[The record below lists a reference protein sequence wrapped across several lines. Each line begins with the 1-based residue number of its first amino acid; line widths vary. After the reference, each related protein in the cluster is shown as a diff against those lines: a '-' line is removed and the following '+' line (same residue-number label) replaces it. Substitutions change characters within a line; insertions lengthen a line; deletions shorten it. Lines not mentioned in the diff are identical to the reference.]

1 MMRILL
7 LFTISIYML
16 FSADVSEKIKDQK
29 DSISSAKKLE
39 NQINKKLEEL
49 AKDIIA
55 GNKSV
60 ESTAKQIEELS
71 EQVEALEDS
80 ARNANIE
87 LDKLTSQNGE
97 LIKNQKDMEL
107 RMIKIISEDFAY
119 DLVAPNDY
127 SESQDSIIATEI
139 LSNLNRV
146 MSSEFKKLAK
156 DYEETTNLIK
166 SQSKKIESIKFNLKE
181 FRQKQTALKSLQ
193 TKQKRNLEILNQDK
207 NIYSKKL
214 ADIKKQQD
222 EMRKTL
228 ENLQI
233 LAAKPQVPA
242 KKQTPTKEQN
252 RAKTDDVRMIG
263 SSYQAGNVKR
273 YSGAKTIAPLDKFSV
288 KQKFGDYVDPVYNI
302 KIFNESVVLRSATT
316 DARVKN
322 VLAGTIVFAKET
334 PVLDKVVIVE
344 NGNGIH
350 TIYAHLDKIAPTI
363 KVGQKVKKGY
373 VIGRVKQDLTFE
385 VTQKNYHIN
394 PLELI
399 AMN

>member
-1 MMRILL
+1 MMKFL
-7 LFTISIYML
+7 LFITLIFCTL
-16 FSADVSEKIKDQK
+16 FASNVSEKIKDQK
-29 DSISSAKKLE
+29 NSINSAKKLE

-55 GNKSV
+55 GNKDV
-60 ESTAKQIEELS
+60 QNTAKQISELS
-71 EQVEALEDS
+71 KQVEALEDS
-80 ARNANIE
+80 AHSANVE

-97 LIKNQKDMEL
+97 LIKSQKDMEL

-119 DLVAPNDY
+119 DLVVPNDY

-139 LSNLNRV
+139 LLNLNSV
-146 MSSEFKKLAK
+146 MNSEFKKLAQ
-156 DYEETTNLIK
+156 DYEKTTNLIK
-166 SQSKKIESIKFNLKE
+166 SQSKKIESIKFDLRE
-181 FRQKQTALKSLQ
+181 FRQKQASLKALQ
-193 TKQKRNLEILNQDK
+193 TKQKKNLEILNQDK
-207 NIYSKKL
+207 VIYSKKL
-214 ADIKKQQD
+214 NDIKKQQN

-228 ENLQI
+228 ESLQI
-233 LAAKPQVPA
+233 LAAKPKEEP
-242 KKQTPTKEQN
+242 KKQTQTKN
-252 RAKTDDVRMIG
+252 TVKSDDVRMIG

-273 YSGAKTIAPLDKFSV
+273 YKGAKTIAPLDKFSV

-302 KIFNESVVLRSATT
+302 KIFNESVVLRSDTT

-322 VLAGTIVFAKET
+322 VLAGTIVFAKQT
-334 PVLDKVVIVE
+334 PILDKVVIVE
-344 NGNGIH
+344 NSNGIH

-363 KVGQKVKKGY
+363 KVGQKIKKGY

-399 AMN
+399 AMK

>member
-1 MMRILL
+1 MMKFL
-7 LFTISIYML
+7 LFITLIFCTL
-16 FSADVSEKIKDQK
+16 FASNVSEKIKDQK
-29 DSISSAKKLE
+29 NSINSAKKLE

-55 GNKSV
+55 GNKDV
-60 ESTAKQIEELS
+60 QNTAKQISELS
-71 EQVEALEDS
+71 KQVEALEDS
-80 ARNANIE
+80 AHSANVE

-97 LIKNQKDMEL
+97 LIKSQKDMEL

-119 DLVAPNDY
+119 DLIAPNDY

-139 LSNLNRV
+139 LLNLNSV
-146 MSSEFKKLAK
+146 MNSEFKKLAQ
-156 DYEETTNLIK
+156 DYEKTTNLIK
-166 SQSKKIESIKFNLKE
+166 SQSKKIESIKFDLRE
-181 FRQKQTALKSLQ
+181 FRQKQASLKALQ
-193 TKQKRNLEILNQDK
+193 TKQKKNLEILNQDK
-207 NIYSKKL
+207 VIYSKKL
-214 ADIKKQQD
+214 NDIKKQQN

-228 ENLQI
+228 ESLQI
-233 LAAKPQVPA
+233 LAAKPKEEP
-242 KKQTPTKEQN
+242 KEQTQTKN
-252 RAKTDDVRMIG
+252 TVKSDDVRMIG

-273 YSGAKTIAPLDKFSV
+273 YKGAKTIAPLDKFSV

-302 KIFNESVVLRSATT
+302 KIFNESVVLRSETT

-322 VLAGTIVFAKET
+322 VLAGTIVFAKQT
-334 PVLDKVVIVE
+334 PILDKVVIVE
-344 NGNGIH
+344 NSNGIH

-363 KVGQKVKKGY
+363 KVGQKIKKGY

-399 AMN
+399 AMK

>member
-1 MMRILL
+1 MMKFL
-7 LFTISIYML
+7 LFITLIFCTL
-16 FSADVSEKIKDQK
+16 FASNVSEKIKDQK
-29 DSISSAKKLE
+29 NSINSAKKLE

-55 GNKSV
+55 GNKDV
-60 ESTAKQIEELS
+60 QNTAKQISELS
-71 EQVEALEDS
+71 KQVEALEDS
-80 ARNANIE
+80 AHSANVE

-97 LIKNQKDMEL
+97 LIKSQKYMEL

-139 LSNLNRV
+139 LLNLNSV
-146 MSSEFKKLAK
+146 MNSEFKKLAQ
-156 DYEETTNLIK
+156 DYEKTTNLIK
-166 SQSKKIESIKFNLKE
+166 SQSKKIESIKFDLRE
-181 FRQKQTALKSLQ
+181 FRQKQASLKALQ
-193 TKQKRNLEILNQDK
+193 TKQKKNLEILNQDK
-207 NIYSKKL
+207 VIYSKKL
-214 ADIKKQQD
+214 NDIKKQQN

-228 ENLQI
+228 ESLQI
-233 LAAKPQVPA
+233 LAAKPKEEP
-242 KKQTPTKEQN
+242 KEQTQTKN
-252 RAKTDDVRMIG
+252 TVKSDDVRMIG

-273 YSGAKTIAPLDKFSV
+273 YKGAKTIAPLDKFSV

-302 KIFNESVVLRSATT
+302 KIFNESVVLRSDTT

-322 VLAGTIVFAKET
+322 VLAGTIVFAKQT
-334 PVLDKVVIVE
+334 PILDKVVIVE
-344 NGNGIH
+344 NSNGIH

-363 KVGQKVKKGY
+363 KVGQKIKKGY

-399 AMN
+399 AMK

>member
-1 MMRILL
+1 MMKFL
-7 LFTISIYML
+7 LFITLIFCTL
-16 FSADVSEKIKDQK
+16 FASNVSEKIKDQK
-29 DSISSAKKLE
+29 NSINSAKKLE

-55 GNKSV
+55 GNKDV
-60 ESTAKQIEELS
+60 QNTAKQISELS
-71 EQVEALEDS
+71 KQVEALEDS
-80 ARNANIE
+80 AHSANVE

-97 LIKNQKDMEL
+97 LIKSQKDMEL

-119 DLVAPNDY
+119 DLIAPNDY

-139 LSNLNRV
+139 LLNLNSV
-146 MSSEFKKLAK
+146 MNSEFKKLAQ
-156 DYEETTNLIK
+156 DYEKTTNLIK
-166 SQSKKIESIKFNLKE
+166 SQSKKIESIKFDLRE
-181 FRQKQTALKSLQ
+181 FRQKQASLKALQ
-193 TKQKRNLEILNQDK
+193 TKQKKNLEILNQDK
-207 NIYSKKL
+207 VIYSKKL
-214 ADIKKQQD
+214 NDIKKQQN

-228 ENLQI
+228 ESLQI
-233 LAAKPQVPA
+233 LAAKPKEEP
-242 KKQTPTKEQN
+242 KEQIQTKN
-252 RAKTDDVRMIG
+252 TVKSDDVRMIG

-273 YSGAKTIAPLDKFSV
+273 YKGAKTIAPLDKFSV

-302 KIFNESVVLRSATT
+302 KIFNESVVLRSDTT

-322 VLAGTIVFAKET
+322 VLAGTIVFAKQT
-334 PVLDKVVIVE
+334 PILDKVVIVE
-344 NGNGIH
+344 NSNGIH

-363 KVGQKVKKGY
+363 KVGQKIKKGY

-399 AMN
+399 AMK

>member
-1 MMRILL
+1 MMKFL
-7 LFTISIYML
+7 LFITLIFCTL
-16 FSADVSEKIKDQK
+16 FASNVSEKIKDQK
-29 DSISSAKKLE
+29 NSINSAKKLE

-55 GNKSV
+55 GNKDV
-60 ESTAKQIEELS
+60 QNTAKQISELS
-71 EQVEALEDS
+71 KQVEALEDS
-80 ARNANIE
+80 AHSANVE

-97 LIKNQKDMEL
+97 LIKSQKDMEL

-139 LSNLNRV
+139 LLNLNSV
-146 MSSEFKKLAK
+146 MNSEFKKLAQ
-156 DYEETTNLIK
+156 DYEKTTNLIK
-166 SQSKKIESIKFNLKE
+166 SQSKKIESIKFDLRE
-181 FRQKQTALKSLQ
+181 FRQKQASLKALQ
-193 TKQKRNLEILNQDK
+193 TKQKKNLEILNQDK
-207 NIYSKKL
+207 VIYSKKL
-214 ADIKKQQD
+214 NDIKKQQN

-228 ENLQI
+228 ESLQI
-233 LAAKPQVPA
+233 LAAKPKEEP
-242 KKQTPTKEQN
+242 KEQTQTKN
-252 RAKTDDVRMIG
+252 TVKSDDVRMIG

-273 YSGAKTIAPLDKFSV
+273 YKGAKTIAPLDKFSV

-302 KIFNESVVLRSATT
+302 KIFNESVVLRSDTT

-322 VLAGTIVFAKET
+322 VLAGTIVFAKQT
-334 PVLDKVVIVE
+334 PILDKVVIVE
-344 NGNGIH
+344 NSNGIH

-363 KVGQKVKKGY
+363 KVGQKIKKGY

-399 AMN
+399 AMK

>member
-1 MMRILL
+1 MMKFL
-7 LFTISIYML
+7 LFITLIFCTL
-16 FSADVSEKIKDQK
+16 FASNVSEKIKDQK
-29 DSISSAKKLE
+29 NSINSAKKLE

-55 GNKSV
+55 GNKDV
-60 ESTAKQIEELS
+60 QNTAKQISELS
-71 EQVEALEDS
+71 KQVEALEDS
-80 ARNANIE
+80 AHSANVE

-97 LIKNQKDMEL
+97 LIKSQKDMEL

-119 DLVAPNDY
+119 DLIAPNDY

-139 LSNLNRV
+139 LLNLNSV
-146 MSSEFKKLAK
+146 MNSEFKKLAQ
-156 DYEETTNLIK
+156 DYEKTTNLIK
-166 SQSKKIESIKFNLKE
+166 SQSKKIESIKFDLRE
-181 FRQKQTALKSLQ
+181 FRQKQASLKALQ
-193 TKQKRNLEILNQDK
+193 AKQKKNLEILNQDK
-207 NIYSKKL
+207 AIYSKKL
-214 ADIKKQQD
+214 NDIKKQQN

-228 ENLQI
+228 ESLQI
-233 LAAKPQVPA
+233 LAAKPKEEP
-242 KKQTPTKEQN
+242 KEQTQTKN
-252 RAKTDDVRMIG
+252 TVKSDDVRMIG

-273 YSGAKTIAPLDKFSV
+273 YKGAKTIAPLDKFSV

-302 KIFNESVVLRSATT
+302 KIFNESVVLRSDTT

-322 VLAGTIVFAKET
+322 VLAGTIVFAKQT
-334 PVLDKVVIVE
+334 PILDKVVIVE
-344 NGNGIH
+344 NSNGIH

-363 KVGQKVKKGY
+363 KVGQKIKKGY

-399 AMN
+399 AMK

>member
-1 MMRILL
+1 MMKFL
-7 LFTISIYML
+7 LFITLIFCTL
-16 FSADVSEKIKDQK
+16 FASNVSEKIKDQK
-29 DSISSAKKLE
+29 NSINSAKKLE

-55 GNKSV
+55 GNKDV
-60 ESTAKQIEELS
+60 QNTAKQISELS
-71 EQVEALEDS
+71 KQVEALEDS
-80 ARNANIE
+80 AHSANVE

-97 LIKNQKDMEL
+97 LIKSQKDMEL

-139 LSNLNRV
+139 LLNLNSV
-146 MSSEFKKLAK
+146 MNSEFKKLAQ
-156 DYEETTNLIK
+156 DYEKTTNLIK
-166 SQSKKIESIKFNLKE
+166 SQSKKIESIKFDLRE
-181 FRQKQTALKSLQ
+181 FRQKQASLKALQ
-193 TKQKRNLEILNQDK
+193 TKQKKNLEILNQDK
-207 NIYSKKL
+207 AIYSKKL
-214 ADIKKQQD
+214 NDIKKQQN

-228 ENLQI
+228 ESLQI
-233 LAAKPQVPA
+233 LAAKPKEEP
-242 KKQTPTKEQN
+242 KEQTQTKN
-252 RAKTDDVRMIG
+252 TVKSDDVRMIG

-273 YSGAKTIAPLDKFSV
+273 YKGAKTIAPLDKFSV

-302 KIFNESVVLRSATT
+302 KIFNESVVLRSDTT

-322 VLAGTIVFAKET
+322 VLAGTIVFAKQT
-334 PVLDKVVIVE
+334 PILDKVVIVE
-344 NGNGIH
+344 NSNGIH

-363 KVGQKVKKGY
+363 KVGQKIKKGY

-399 AMN
+399 AMK

>member
-1 MMRILL
+1 MMKFL
-7 LFTISIYML
+7 LFITLIFCTL
-16 FSADVSEKIKDQK
+16 FASNVSEKIKDQK
-29 DSISSAKKLE
+29 NSINSAKKLE

-55 GNKSV
+55 GNKDV
-60 ESTAKQIEELS
+60 QNTAKQISELS
-71 EQVEALEDS
+71 KQVEALEDS
-80 ARNANIE
+80 AHSANVE

-97 LIKNQKDMEL
+97 LIKSQKDMEL

-119 DLVAPNDY
+119 DLIAPNDY

-139 LSNLNRV
+139 LLNLNSV
-146 MSSEFKKLAK
+146 MNSEFKKLAQ
-156 DYEETTNLIK
+156 DYEKTTNLIK
-166 SQSKKIESIKFNLKE
+166 SQSKKIESIKFDLRE
-181 FRQKQTALKSLQ
+181 FRQKQASLKALQ
-193 TKQKRNLEILNQDK
+193 TKQKKNLEILNQDK
-207 NIYSKKL
+207 AIYSKKL
-214 ADIKKQQD
+214 NDIKKQQN

-228 ENLQI
+228 ESLQI
-233 LAAKPQVPA
+233 LAAKPKEEP
-242 KKQTPTKEQN
+242 KEQTQTKN
-252 RAKTDDVRMIG
+252 TVKSDDVRMIG

-273 YSGAKTIAPLDKFSV
+273 YKGAKTIAPLDKFSV

-302 KIFNESVVLRSATT
+302 KIFNESVVLRSDTT

-322 VLAGTIVFAKET
+322 VLAGTIVFAKQT
-334 PVLDKVVIVE
+334 PILDKVIIVE
-344 NGNGIH
+344 NSNGIH

-363 KVGQKVKKGY
+363 KVGQKIKKGY

-399 AMN
+399 AMK

>member
-1 MMRILL
+1 MMKFL
-7 LFTISIYML
+7 LFITLIFCTL
-16 FSADVSEKIKDQK
+16 FASNVSEKIKDQK
-29 DSISSAKKLE
+29 NSINSAKKLE

-55 GNKSV
+55 GNKDV
-60 ESTAKQIEELS
+60 QNTAKQISELS
-71 EQVEALEDS
+71 KQVEALEDS
-80 ARNANIE
+80 AHSANVE

-97 LIKNQKDMEL
+97 LIKSQKDMEL

-139 LSNLNRV
+139 LLNLNSV
-146 MSSEFKKLAK
+146 MNSEFKKLAQ
-156 DYEETTNLIK
+156 DYEKTTNLIK
-166 SQSKKIESIKFNLKE
+166 SQSKKIESIKFDLRE
-181 FRQKQTALKSLQ
+181 FRQKQASLKALQ
-193 TKQKRNLEILNQDK
+193 TKQKKNLEILNQDK
-207 NIYSKKL
+207 AIYSKKL
-214 ADIKKQQD
+214 NDIKKQQN

-228 ENLQI
+228 ESLQI
-233 LAAKPQVPA
+233 LAAKPKEEP
-242 KKQTPTKEQN
+242 KKQTQTKN
-252 RAKTDDVRMIG
+252 TVKSDDVRMIG

-273 YSGAKTIAPLDKFSV
+273 YKGAKTIAPLDKFSV

-302 KIFNESVVLRSATT
+302 KIFNESVVLRSETT

-322 VLAGTIVFAKET
+322 VLAGTIVFAKQT
-334 PVLDKVVIVE
+334 PILDKVVIVE
-344 NGNGIH
+344 NSNGIH

-363 KVGQKVKKGY
+363 KVGQKIKKGY

-399 AMN
+399 AMK

>member
-1 MMRILL
+1 MMKFL
-7 LFTISIYML
+7 LFITLIFCTL
-16 FSADVSEKIKDQK
+16 FASNVSEKIKDQK
-29 DSISSAKKLE
+29 NSINSAKKLE

-55 GNKSV
+55 GNKDV
-60 ESTAKQIEELS
+60 QNTAKQISELS
-71 EQVEALEDS
+71 KQVEALEDS
-80 ARNANIE
+80 AHSANVE

-97 LIKNQKDMEL
+97 LIKSQKDMEL

-119 DLVAPNDY
+119 DLIAPNDY

-139 LSNLNRV
+139 LLNLNSV
-146 MSSEFKKLAK
+146 MNSEFKKLAQ
-156 DYEETTNLIK
+156 DYEKTTNLIK
-166 SQSKKIESIKFNLKE
+166 SQSKKIESIKFDLRE
-181 FRQKQTALKSLQ
+181 FRQKQASLKALQ
-193 TKQKRNLEILNQDK
+193 TKQKKNLEILNQDK
-207 NIYSKKL
+207 VIYSKKL
-214 ADIKKQQD
+214 NDIKKQQN

-228 ENLQI
+228 ESLQI
-233 LAAKPQVPA
+233 LAAKPKEEP
-242 KKQTPTKEQN
+242 KKQTQTKN
-252 RAKTDDVRMIG
+252 TVKSDDVRMIG

-273 YSGAKTIAPLDKFSV
+273 YKGAKTIAPLDKFSV

-302 KIFNESVVLRSATT
+302 KIFNESVVLRSDTT

-322 VLAGTIVFAKET
+322 VLAGTIVFAKQT
-334 PVLDKVVIVE
+334 PILDKVVIVE
-344 NGNGIH
+344 NSNGIH

-363 KVGQKVKKGY
+363 KVGQKIKKGY

-399 AMN
+399 AMK

>member
-1 MMRILL
+1 MMKFL
-7 LFTISIYML
+7 LFITLIFCTL
-16 FSADVSEKIKDQK
+16 FASNVSEKIKDQK
-29 DSISSAKKLE
+29 NSINSAKKLE

-55 GNKSV
+55 GNKDV
-60 ESTAKQIEELS
+60 QNTAKQISELS
-71 EQVEALEDS
+71 KQVEALEDS
-80 ARNANIE
+80 AHSANVE

-97 LIKNQKDMEL
+97 LIKSQKDMEL

-119 DLVAPNDY
+119 DLIAPNDY

-139 LSNLNRV
+139 LLNLNSV
-146 MSSEFKKLAK
+146 MNSEFKKLAQ
-156 DYEETTNLIK
+156 DYEKTTNLIK
-166 SQSKKIESIKFNLKE
+166 SQSKKIESIKFDLRE
-181 FRQKQTALKSLQ
+181 FRQKQASLKALQ
-193 TKQKRNLEILNQDK
+193 TKQKKNLEILNQDK
-207 NIYSKKL
+207 VIYSKKL
-214 ADIKKQQD
+214 NDIKKQQN

-228 ENLQI
+228 ESLQI
-233 LAAKPQVPA
+233 LAAKPKEEP
-242 KKQTPTKEQN
+242 KEQTQTKN
-252 RAKTDDVRMIG
+252 TVKSDDVRMIG

-273 YSGAKTIAPLDKFSV
+273 YKGAKTIAPLDKFSV

-302 KIFNESVVLRSATT
+302 KIFNESVVLRSDTT

-322 VLAGTIVFAKET
+322 VLAGTIVFAKQT
-334 PVLDKVVIVE
+334 PILDKVVIVE
-344 NGNGIH
+344 NSNGIH

-363 KVGQKVKKGY
+363 KVGQKIKKGY

-399 AMN
+399 AMK

>member
-1 MMRILL
+1 MMKFL
-7 LFTISIYML
+7 LFITLIFCTL
-16 FSADVSEKIKDQK
+16 FASNVSEKIKDQK
-29 DSISSAKKLE
+29 NSINSAKKLE

-55 GNKSV
+55 GNKDV
-60 ESTAKQIEELS
+60 QNTAKQISELS
-71 EQVEALEDS
+71 KQVEALEDS
-80 ARNANIE
+80 AHSANVE

-97 LIKNQKDMEL
+97 LIKSQKDMEL

-119 DLVAPNDY
+119 DLIAPNDY

-139 LSNLNRV
+139 LLNLNSV
-146 MSSEFKKLAK
+146 MNSEFKKLAQ
-156 DYEETTNLIK
+156 DYEKTTNLIK
-166 SQSKKIESIKFNLKE
+166 SQSKKIESIKFDLRE
-181 FRQKQTALKSLQ
+181 FRQKQASLKALQ
-193 TKQKRNLEILNQDK
+193 TKQKKNLEILKQDK
-207 NIYSKKL
+207 VIYSKKL
-214 ADIKKQQD
+214 NDIKKQQN

-228 ENLQI
+228 ESLQI
-233 LAAKPQVPA
+233 LAAKPKEEP
-242 KKQTPTKEQN
+242 KEQTQTKN
-252 RAKTDDVRMIG
+252 TVKSDDVRMIG

-273 YSGAKTIAPLDKFSV
+273 YKGAKTIAPLDKFSV

-302 KIFNESVVLRSATT
+302 KIFNESVVLRSDTT

-322 VLAGTIVFAKET
+322 VLAGTIVFAKQT
-334 PVLDKVVIVE
+334 PILDKVVIVE
-344 NGNGIH
+344 NSNGIH

-363 KVGQKVKKGY
+363 KVGQKIKKGY

-399 AMN
+399 AMK

>member
-1 MMRILL
+1 MMKFL
-7 LFTISIYML
+7 LFITLIFCTL
-16 FSADVSEKIKDQK
+16 FASNVSEKIKDQK
-29 DSISSAKKLE
+29 NSINSAKKLE

-55 GNKSV
+55 GNKDV
-60 ESTAKQIEELS
+60 QNTAKQISELS
-71 EQVEALEDS
+71 KQVEALEDS
-80 ARNANIE
+80 AHSANVE

-97 LIKNQKDMEL
+97 LIKSQKDMEL

-119 DLVAPNDY
+119 DLIAPNDY

-139 LSNLNRV
+139 LLNLNSV
-146 MSSEFKKLAK
+146 MNSEFKKLAQ
-156 DYEETTNLIK
+156 DYEKTTNLIK
-166 SQSKKIESIKFNLKE
+166 SQSKKIESIKFDLRE
-181 FRQKQTALKSLQ
+181 FRQKQASLKALQ
-193 TKQKRNLEILNQDK
+193 TKQKKNLEILNQDK
-207 NIYSKKL
+207 VIYSKKL
-214 ADIKKQQD
+214 NDIKKQQN

-228 ENLQI
+228 ESLQI
-233 LAAKPQVPA
+233 LAAKPKEEP
-242 KKQTPTKEQN
+242 KEQTQTKN
-252 RAKTDDVRMIG
+252 TVKSDDVRMIG

-273 YSGAKTIAPLDKFSV
+273 YKGAKTIAPLDKFSV

-302 KIFNESVVLRSATT
+302 KIFNESVVLRSDTT

-322 VLAGTIVFAKET
+322 VLAGTIVFAKQT
-334 PVLDKVVIVE
+334 PILDKVVMVE
-344 NGNGIH
+344 NSNGIH

-363 KVGQKVKKGY
+363 KVGQKIKKGY

-399 AMN
+399 AMK

>member
-1 MMRILL
+1 MIRFLL
-7 LFTISIYML
+7 IGLIFSSL
-16 FSADVSEKIKDQK
+16 FSANVSDKIKDQK
-29 DSISSAKKLE
+29 NSIDSAKKLE
-39 NQINKKLEEL
+39 SQINKKLEEL
-49 AKDIIA
+49 ANDIIA
-55 GNKSV
+55 GNKAV
-60 ESTAKQIEELS
+60 QNTAKQIEELAK
-71 EQVEALEDS
+71 QVEELEDS
-80 ARNANIE
+80 AHSANLE

-97 LIKNQKDMEL
+97 LIRSQKDMEL
-107 RMIKIISEDFAY
+107 RLVKIISEDFAY

-139 LSNLNRV
+139 LKNLNSV
-146 MSSEFKKLAK
+146 MNSEFKKLAQ

-166 SQSKKIESIKFNLKE
+166 SQSKKIESIKFDLKE
-181 FRQKQTALKSLQ
+181 FRQKQKALKSLQ
-193 TKQKRNLEILNQDK
+193 TKQKKNLEILNQDK
-207 NIYSKKL
+207 SIYSKKL
-214 ADIKKQQD
+214 ANIKKQQD

-228 ENLQI
+228 ESLQI
-233 LAAKPQVPA
+233 LAIKPKKQPKPQTQTQTTA
-242 KKQTPTKEQN
+242 KN
-252 RAKTDDVRMIG
+252 DDVRVIG
-263 SSYQAGNVKR
+263 TSYQAGNVKR
-273 YSGAKTIAPLDKFSV
+273 YNGAKTIAPLDKFSV

-344 NGNGIH
+344 NSNGIH

-373 VIGRVKQDLTFE
+373 VIGRVRQDLTFE

-399 AMN
+399 SMK

>member
-1 MMRILL
+1 MKFL
-7 LFTISIYML
+7 LFITLIFCTL
-16 FSADVSEKIKDQK
+16 FASNVSEKIKDQK
-29 DSISSAKKLE
+29 NSINSAKKLE

-55 GNKSV
+55 GNKDV
-60 ESTAKQIEELS
+60 QNTAKQISELS
-71 EQVEALEDS
+71 KQVEALEDS
-80 ARNANIE
+80 AHSANVE

-97 LIKNQKDMEL
+97 LIKSQKDMEL

-119 DLVAPNDY
+119 DLIAPNDY

-139 LSNLNRV
+139 LLNLNSV
-146 MSSEFKKLAK
+146 MNSEFKKLAQ
-156 DYEETTNLIK
+156 DYEKTTNLIK
-166 SQSKKIESIKFNLKE
+166 SQSKKIESIKFDLRE
-181 FRQKQTALKSLQ
+181 FRQKQASLKALQ
-193 TKQKRNLEILNQDK
+193 TKQKKNLEILNQDK
-207 NIYSKKL
+207 VIYSKKL
-214 ADIKKQQD
+214 NDIKKQQN

-228 ENLQI
+228 ESLQI
-233 LAAKPQVPA
+233 LAAKPKEEP
-242 KKQTPTKEQN
+242 KEQTQTKN
-252 RAKTDDVRMIG
+252 TVKSDDVRMIG

-273 YSGAKTIAPLDKFSV
+273 YKGAKTIAPLDKFSV

-302 KIFNESVVLRSATT
+302 KIFNESVVLRSDTT

-322 VLAGTIVFAKET
+322 VLAGTIVFAKQT
-334 PVLDKVVIVE
+334 PILDKVVIVE
-344 NGNGIH
+344 NSNGIH

-363 KVGQKVKKGY
+363 KVGQKIKKGY

-399 AMN
+399 AMK

>member
-1 MMRILL
+1 MMKFL
-7 LFTISIYML
+7 LFITLIFCTL
-16 FSADVSEKIKDQK
+16 FASNVSEKIKDQK
-29 DSISSAKKLE
+29 NSINSAKKLE

-55 GNKSV
+55 GNKDV
-60 ESTAKQIEELS
+60 QNTAKQISELS
-71 EQVEALEDS
+71 KQVEALEDS
-80 ARNANIE
+80 AHSANVE

-97 LIKNQKDMEL
+97 LIKSQKDMEL

-139 LSNLNRV
+139 LLNLNSV
-146 MSSEFKKLAK
+146 MNSEFKKLAQ
-156 DYEETTNLIK
+156 DYEKTTNLIK
-166 SQSKKIESIKFNLKE
+166 SQSKKIESIKFDLRE
-181 FRQKQTALKSLQ
+181 FRQKQASLKALQ
-193 TKQKRNLEILNQDK
+193 TKQKKNLEILKQDK
-207 NIYSKKL
+207 AIYSKKL
-214 ADIKKQQD
+214 NDIKKQQN

-228 ENLQI
+228 ESLQI
-233 LAAKPQVPA
+233 LAAKPKEEP
-242 KKQTPTKEQN
+242 KKQTQTKN
-252 RAKTDDVRMIG
+252 TVKSDDVRMIG

-273 YSGAKTIAPLDKFSV
+273 YKGAKTIAPLDKFSV

-302 KIFNESVVLRSATT
+302 KIFNESVVLRSDTT

-322 VLAGTIVFAKET
+322 VLAGTIVFAKQT
-334 PVLDKVVIVE
+334 PILDKVVIVE
-344 NGNGIH
+344 NSNGIH

-363 KVGQKVKKGY
+363 KVGQKIKKGY

-399 AMN
+399 TMK

>member
-1 MMRILL
+1 MMKFL
-7 LFTISIYML
+7 LFITLIFCTL
-16 FSADVSEKIKDQK
+16 FASNVSEKIKDQK
-29 DSISSAKKLE
+29 NSINSAKKLE

-55 GNKSV
+55 GNKDV
-60 ESTAKQIEELS
+60 QNTAKQISELS
-71 EQVEALEDS
+71 KQVEALEDS
-80 ARNANIE
+80 AHSANVE

-119 DLVAPNDY
+119 DLIAPNDY

-139 LSNLNRV
+139 LLNLNSV
-146 MSSEFKKLAK
+146 MNSEFKKLAQ
-156 DYEETTNLIK
+156 DYEKTTNLIK
-166 SQSKKIESIKFNLKE
+166 SQSKKIESIKFDLRE
-181 FRQKQTALKSLQ
+181 FRQKQASLKALQ
-193 TKQKRNLEILNQDK
+193 TKQKKNLEILNQDK
-207 NIYSKKL
+207 VIYSKKL
-214 ADIKKQQD
+214 NDIKKQQN

-228 ENLQI
+228 ESLQI
-233 LAAKPQVPA
+233 LAAKPKEEP
-242 KKQTPTKEQN
+242 KEQTQTKN
-252 RAKTDDVRMIG
+252 TVKSDDVRMIG

-273 YSGAKTIAPLDKFSV
+273 YKGAKTIAPLDKFSV

-302 KIFNESVVLRSATT
+302 KIFNESVVLRSDTT

-322 VLAGTIVFAKET
+322 VLAGTIVFAKQT
-334 PVLDKVVIVE
+334 PILDKVVIVE
-344 NGNGIH
+344 NSNGIH

-363 KVGQKVKKGY
+363 KVGQKIKKGY

-399 AMN
+399 AMK

>member
-1 MMRILL
+1 MMKFL
-7 LFTISIYML
+7 LFITLIFCTL
-16 FSADVSEKIKDQK
+16 FASNVSEKIKDQK
-29 DSISSAKKLE
+29 NSINSAKKLE

-55 GNKSV
+55 GNKDV
-60 ESTAKQIEELS
+60 QNTAKQISELS
-71 EQVEALEDS
+71 KQVEALEDS
-80 ARNANIE
+80 AHSANVE

-97 LIKNQKDMEL
+97 LIKSQKDMEL

-119 DLVAPNDY
+119 DLIAPNDY

-139 LSNLNRV
+139 LLNLNSV
-146 MSSEFKKLAK
+146 MNSEFKKLAQ
-156 DYEETTNLIK
+156 DYEKTTNLIK
-166 SQSKKIESIKFNLKE
+166 SQSKKIESIKFDLRE
-181 FRQKQTALKSLQ
+181 FRQKQASLKALQ
-193 TKQKRNLEILNQDK
+193 TKQKKNLEILNQDK
-207 NIYSKKL
+207 AIYSKKL
-214 ADIKKQQD
+214 NDIKKQQN

-228 ENLQI
+228 ESLQI
-233 LAAKPQVPA
+233 LAAKPKEEP
-242 KKQTPTKEQN
+242 KEQTQTKN
-252 RAKTDDVRMIG
+252 TVKSDDVRMIG

-273 YSGAKTIAPLDKFSV
+273 YKGAKTIAPLDKFSV

-302 KIFNESVVLRSATT
+302 KIFNESVVLRSDTI

-322 VLAGTIVFAKET
+322 VLAGTIVFAKQT
-334 PVLDKVVIVE
+334 PILDKVVIVE
-344 NGNGIH
+344 NSNGIH

-363 KVGQKVKKGY
+363 KVGQKIKKGY

-399 AMN
+399 AMK

>member
-1 MMRILL
+1 MIRF
-7 LFTISIYML
+7 LFIGLIFSSL
-16 FSADVSEKIKDQK
+16 FSANVSDKIKDQK
-29 DSISSAKKLE
+29 NSIDSAKKLE
-39 NQINKKLEEL
+39 SQINKKLEEL
-49 AKDIIA
+49 ANDIIA
-55 GNKSV
+55 GNKAV
-60 ESTAKQIEELS
+60 QNTAKQIEELAK
-71 EQVEALEDS
+71 QVEELEDS
-80 ARNANIE
+80 AHSANLE
-87 LDKLTSQNGE
+87 LDNLTSQNGE
-97 LIKNQKDMEL
+97 LIRSQKDMEL
-107 RMIKIISEDFAY
+107 RLVKIISEDFAY

-139 LSNLNRV
+139 LKNLNSV
-146 MSSEFKKLAK
+146 MNSEFKKLAQ

-181 FRQKQTALKSLQ
+181 FRQKQKALKSLQ
-193 TKQKRNLEILNQDK
+193 TKQKKNLEILNQDK

-228 ENLQI
+228 ESLQI
-233 LAAKPQVPA
+233 LAIKP
-242 KKQTPTKEQN
+242 KKQPKQQTQTT
-252 RAKTDDVRMIG
+252 AKNDDVRVIG
-263 SSYQAGNVKR
+263 TSYQAGNVKR
-273 YSGAKTIAPLDKFSV
+273 YSGSKTIAPLDKFSV

>member
-1 MMRILL
+1 MMKFL
-7 LFTISIYML
+7 LFITLIFCTL
-16 FSADVSEKIKDQK
+16 FASNVSEKIKDQK
-29 DSISSAKKLE
+29 NSINSAKKLE

-55 GNKSV
+55 GNKDV
-60 ESTAKQIEELS
+60 QNTAKQISELS
-71 EQVEALEDS
+71 KQVEALEDS
-80 ARNANIE
+80 AHSANVE

-97 LIKNQKDMEL
+97 LIKSQKDMEL

-139 LSNLNRV
+139 LLNLNSV
-146 MSSEFKKLAK
+146 MNSEFKKLAQ
-156 DYEETTNLIK
+156 DYEKTTNLIK
-166 SQSKKIESIKFNLKE
+166 SQSKKIESIKFDLRE
-181 FRQKQTALKSLQ
+181 FRQKQASLKALQ
-193 TKQKRNLEILNQDK
+193 TKQKKNLEILNQDK
-207 NIYSKKL
+207 VIYSKKL
-214 ADIKKQQD
+214 NDIKKQQN

-228 ENLQI
+228 ESLQI
-233 LAAKPQVPA
+233 LAAKPKEEP
-242 KKQTPTKEQN
+242 KEQIQTKN
-252 RAKTDDVRMIG
+252 TVKSDDVRMIG

-273 YSGAKTIAPLDKFSV
+273 YKGAKTIAPLDKFSV

-302 KIFNESVVLRSATT
+302 KIFNESVVLRSDTT

-322 VLAGTIVFAKET
+322 VLAGTIVFAKQT
-334 PVLDKVVIVE
+334 PILDKVVIVE
-344 NGNGIH
+344 NSNGIH

-363 KVGQKVKKGY
+363 KVGQKIKKGY

-399 AMN
+399 AMK

>member
-1 MMRILL
+1 MMKFL
-7 LFTISIYML
+7 LFITLIFCTL
-16 FSADVSEKIKDQK
+16 FASNVSEKIKDQK
-29 DSISSAKKLE
+29 NSINSAKKLE

-55 GNKSV
+55 GNKDV
-60 ESTAKQIEELS
+60 QNTAKQISELS
-71 EQVEALEDS
+71 KQVEALEDS
-80 ARNANIE
+80 AHSANVE

-97 LIKNQKDMEL
+97 LIKSQKDMEL

-139 LSNLNRV
+139 LLNLNSV
-146 MSSEFKKLAK
+146 MNSEFKKLAQ
-156 DYEETTNLIK
+156 DYEKTTNLIK
-166 SQSKKIESIKFNLKE
+166 SQSKKIESIKFDLRE
-181 FRQKQTALKSLQ
+181 FRQKQASLKALQ
-193 TKQKRNLEILNQDK
+193 TKQKKNLEILNQDK
-207 NIYSKKL
+207 VIYSKKL
-214 ADIKKQQD
+214 NDIKKQQN

-228 ENLQI
+228 ESLQI
-233 LAAKPQVPA
+233 LAAKPKEEP
-242 KKQTPTKEQN
+242 KEQIQTKN
-252 RAKTDDVRMIG
+252 TVKSDDVRMIG

-273 YSGAKTIAPLDKFSV
+273 YKGAKTIAPLDKFSV

-302 KIFNESVVLRSATT
+302 KILNESVVLRSDTT

-322 VLAGTIVFAKET
+322 VLAGTIVFAKQT
-334 PVLDKVVIVE
+334 PILDKVVIVE
-344 NGNGIH
+344 NSNGIH

-363 KVGQKVKKGY
+363 KVGQKIKKGY

-399 AMN
+399 AMK

>member
-1 MMRILL
+1 MMKFL
-7 LFTISIYML
+7 LFITLIFCTL
-16 FSADVSEKIKDQK
+16 FASNVSEKIKDQK
-29 DSISSAKKLE
+29 NSINSAKKLE

-55 GNKSV
+55 GNKDV
-60 ESTAKQIEELS
+60 QNTAKQISELS
-71 EQVEALEDS
+71 KQVEALEDS
-80 ARNANIE
+80 AHSANVE

-97 LIKNQKDMEL
+97 LIKSQKDMEL

-139 LSNLNRV
+139 LLNLNSV
-146 MSSEFKKLAK
+146 MNSEFKKLAQ
-156 DYEETTNLIK
+156 DYEKTTNLIK
-166 SQSKKIESIKFNLKE
+166 SQSKKIESIKFDLRE
-181 FRQKQTALKSLQ
+181 FRQKQTSLKALQ
-193 TKQKRNLEILNQDK
+193 TKQKKNLEILNQDK
-207 NIYSKKL
+207 VIYSKKL
-214 ADIKKQQD
+214 NDIKKQQN

-228 ENLQI
+228 ESLQI
-233 LAAKPQVPA
+233 LAAKPKEEP
-242 KKQTPTKEQN
+242 KEQTQTKN
-252 RAKTDDVRMIG
+252 TVKSDDVRMIG

-273 YSGAKTIAPLDKFSV
+273 YKGAKTIAPLDKFSV

-302 KIFNESVVLRSATT
+302 KIFNESVVLRSDTT

-322 VLAGTIVFAKET
+322 VLAGTIVFAKQT
-334 PVLDKVVIVE
+334 PILDKVVIVE
-344 NGNGIH
+344 NSNGIH

-363 KVGQKVKKGY
+363 KVGQKIKKGY

-399 AMN
+399 AMK

>member
-1 MMRILL
+1 MMKFL
-7 LFTISIYML
+7 LFITLIFCTL
-16 FSADVSEKIKDQK
+16 FASNVSEKIKDQK
-29 DSISSAKKLE
+29 NSINSAKKLE

-55 GNKSV
+55 GNKDV
-60 ESTAKQIEELS
+60 QNTAKQISELS
-71 EQVEALEDS
+71 KQVEALEDS
-80 ARNANIE
+80 AHSANVE

-97 LIKNQKDMEL
+97 LIKSQKDMEL

-119 DLVAPNDY
+119 DLVVPNDY

-139 LSNLNRV
+139 LLNLNSV
-146 MSSEFKKLAK
+146 MNSEFKKLAQ
-156 DYEETTNLIK
+156 DYEKTTNLIK
-166 SQSKKIESIKFNLKE
+166 SQSKKIESIKFDLRE
-181 FRQKQTALKSLQ
+181 FRQKQASLKALQ
-193 TKQKRNLEILNQDK
+193 TKQKKNLEILNQDK
-207 NIYSKKL
+207 AIYSKKL
-214 ADIKKQQD
+214 NDIKKQQN

-228 ENLQI
+228 ESLQI
-233 LAAKPQVPA
+233 LAAKPKEEP
-242 KKQTPTKEQN
+242 KKQTQTKN
-252 RAKTDDVRMIG
+252 TVKSDDVRMIG

-273 YSGAKTIAPLDKFSV
+273 YKGAKTIAPLDKFSV

-302 KIFNESVVLRSATT
+302 KIFNESVVLRSDTT

-322 VLAGTIVFAKET
+322 VLAGTIVFAKQT
-334 PVLDKVVIVE
+334 PILDKVVIVE
-344 NGNGIH
+344 NSNGIH

-363 KVGQKVKKGY
+363 KVGQKIKKGY

-399 AMN
+399 AMK

>member
-1 MMRILL
+1 MMKFL
-7 LFTISIYML
+7 LFITLIFCTL
-16 FSADVSEKIKDQK
+16 FASNVSEKIKDQK
-29 DSISSAKKLE
+29 NSINSAKKLE

-55 GNKSV
+55 GNKDV
-60 ESTAKQIEELS
+60 QNTAKQISELS
-71 EQVEALEDS
+71 KQVEALEDS
-80 ARNANIE
+80 AHSANVE

-97 LIKNQKDMEL
+97 LIKSQKDMEL

-119 DLVAPNDY
+119 DLIAPNDY

-139 LSNLNRV
+139 LLNLNSV
-146 MSSEFKKLAK
+146 MNSEFKKLAQ
-156 DYEETTNLIK
+156 DYEKTTNLIK
-166 SQSKKIESIKFNLKE
+166 SQSKKIESIKFDLRE
-181 FRQKQTALKSLQ
+181 FRQKQTSLKALQ
-193 TKQKRNLEILNQDK
+193 TKQKKNLEILNQDK
-207 NIYSKKL
+207 VIYSKKL
-214 ADIKKQQD
+214 NDIKKQQN

-228 ENLQI
+228 ESLQI
-233 LAAKPQVPA
+233 LAAKPKEEP
-242 KKQTPTKEQN
+242 KEQTQTKN
-252 RAKTDDVRMIG
+252 TVKSDDVRMIG

-273 YSGAKTIAPLDKFSV
+273 YKGAKTIAPLDKFSV

-302 KIFNESVVLRSATT
+302 KIFNESVVLRSDTT

-322 VLAGTIVFAKET
+322 VLAGTIVFAKQT
-334 PVLDKVVIVE
+334 PILDKVVIVE
-344 NGNGIH
+344 NSNGIH

-363 KVGQKVKKGY
+363 KVGQKIKKGY

-399 AMN
+399 AMK

>member
-1 MMRILL
+1 MMKFL
-7 LFTISIYML
+7 LFITLIFCTL
-16 FSADVSEKIKDQK
+16 FASNVSEKIKDQK
-29 DSISSAKKLE
+29 NSINSAKKLE

-55 GNKSV
+55 GNKDV
-60 ESTAKQIEELS
+60 QNTAKQISELS
-71 EQVEALEDS
+71 KQVEALEDS
-80 ARNANIE
+80 AHSANVE

-97 LIKNQKDMEL
+97 LIKSQKDMEL

-119 DLVAPNDY
+119 DLIAPNDY

-139 LSNLNRV
+139 LLNLNSV
-146 MSSEFKKLAK
+146 MNSEFKKLAQ
-156 DYEETTNLIK
+156 DYEKTTNLIK
-166 SQSKKIESIKFNLKE
+166 SQSKKIESIKFDLRE
-181 FRQKQTALKSLQ
+181 FRQKQASLKALQ
-193 TKQKRNLEILNQDK
+193 IKQKKNLEILNQDK
-207 NIYSKKL
+207 VIYSKKL
-214 ADIKKQQD
+214 NDIKKQQN

-233 LAAKPQVPA
+233 LAAKPKEEP
-242 KKQTPTKEQN
+242 KEQTQTKN
-252 RAKTDDVRMIG
+252 TVKSDDVRMIG

-273 YSGAKTIAPLDKFSV
+273 YKGAKTIAPLDKFSV

-302 KIFNESVVLRSATT
+302 KIFNESVVLRSDTT

-322 VLAGTIVFAKET
+322 VLAGTIVFAKQT
-334 PVLDKVVIVE
+334 PILDKVVIVE
-344 NGNGIH
+344 NSNGIH

-363 KVGQKVKKGY
+363 KVGQKIKKGY

-399 AMN
+399 AMK

>member
-1 MMRILL
+1 MMKFL
-7 LFTISIYML
+7 LFITLIFCTL
-16 FSADVSEKIKDQK
+16 FASNVSEKIKDQK
-29 DSISSAKKLE
+29 NSINSAKKLE

-55 GNKSV
+55 GNKDV
-60 ESTAKQIEELS
+60 QNTAKQISELS
-71 EQVEALEDS
+71 KQVEALEDS
-80 ARNANIE
+80 AHSANVE

-97 LIKNQKDMEL
+97 LIKSQKDMEL

-119 DLVAPNDY
+119 DLIAPNDY

-139 LSNLNRV
+139 LLNLNSV
-146 MSSEFKKLAK
+146 MNSEFKKLAQ
-156 DYEETTNLIK
+156 DYEKTTNLIK
-166 SQSKKIESIKFNLKE
+166 SQSKKIESIKFDLRE
-181 FRQKQTALKSLQ
+181 FRQKQASLKALQ
-193 TKQKRNLEILNQDK
+193 AKQKKNLEILNQDK
-207 NIYSKKL
+207 AIYSKKL
-214 ADIKKQQD
+214 NDIKKQQN

-228 ENLQI
+228 ESLQI
-233 LAAKPQVPA
+233 LAAKPKEEP
-242 KKQTPTKEQN
+242 KEQTQTKN
-252 RAKTDDVRMIG
+252 TVKSDDVRMIG

-273 YSGAKTIAPLDKFSV
+273 YKGAKTIASLDKFSV

-302 KIFNESVVLRSATT
+302 KIFNESVVLRSDTT

-322 VLAGTIVFAKET
+322 VLAGTIVFAKQT
-334 PVLDKVVIVE
+334 PILDKVVIVE
-344 NGNGIH
+344 NSNGIH

-363 KVGQKVKKGY
+363 KVGQKIKKGY

-399 AMN
+399 AMK

>member
-1 MMRILL
+1 MMKFL
-7 LFTISIYML
+7 LFITLIFCTL
-16 FSADVSEKIKDQK
+16 FASNVSEKIKDQK
-29 DSISSAKKLE
+29 NSINSAKKLE

-55 GNKSV
+55 GNKDV
-60 ESTAKQIEELS
+60 QNTAKQISELS
-71 EQVEALEDS
+71 KQVEALEDS
-80 ARNANIE
+80 AHSVNVE

-97 LIKNQKDMEL
+97 LIKSQKDMEL

-119 DLVAPNDY
+119 DLIAPNDY

-139 LSNLNRV
+139 LLNLNSV
-146 MSSEFKKLAK
+146 MNSEFKKLAQ
-156 DYEETTNLIK
+156 DYEKTTNLIK
-166 SQSKKIESIKFNLKE
+166 SQSKKIESIKFDLRE
-181 FRQKQTALKSLQ
+181 FRQKQASLKALQ
-193 TKQKRNLEILNQDK
+193 TKQKKNLEILNQDK
-207 NIYSKKL
+207 VIYSKKL
-214 ADIKKQQD
+214 NDIKKQQN

-228 ENLQI
+228 ESLQI
-233 LAAKPQVPA
+233 LAAKPKEEP
-242 KKQTPTKEQN
+242 KEQIQTKN
-252 RAKTDDVRMIG
+252 TVKSDDVRMIG

-273 YSGAKTIAPLDKFSV
+273 YKGAKTIAPLDKFSV

-302 KIFNESVVLRSATT
+302 KIFNESVVLRSDTT

-322 VLAGTIVFAKET
+322 VLAGTIVFAKQT
-334 PVLDKVVIVE
+334 PILDKVVIVE
-344 NGNGIH
+344 NSNGIH

-363 KVGQKVKKGY
+363 KVGQKIKKGY

-399 AMN
+399 AMK

>member
-1 MMRILL
+1 MMKFL
-7 LFTISIYML
+7 LFITLIFCTL
-16 FSADVSEKIKDQK
+16 FASNVSEKIKDQK
-29 DSISSAKKLE
+29 NSINSAKKLE

-55 GNKSV
+55 GNKDV
-60 ESTAKQIEELS
+60 QNTAKQISELS
-71 EQVEALEDS
+71 KQVEALEDS
-80 ARNANIE
+80 AHSANVE

-97 LIKNQKDMEL
+97 LIKSQKYMEL

-139 LSNLNRV
+139 LLNLNSV
-146 MSSEFKKLAK
+146 MNSEFKKLAQ
-156 DYEETTNLIK
+156 DYEKTTNLIK
-166 SQSKKIESIKFNLKE
+166 SQSKKIESIKFDLRE
-181 FRQKQTALKSLQ
+181 FRQKQASLKALQ
-193 TKQKRNLEILNQDK
+193 TKQKKNLEILNQDK
-207 NIYSKKL
+207 VIYSKKL
-214 ADIKKQQD
+214 NDIKKQQN

-228 ENLQI
+228 ESLQI
-233 LAAKPQVPA
+233 LAAKPKEEP
-242 KKQTPTKEQN
+242 KKQTQTKN
-252 RAKTDDVRMIG
+252 TVKSDDVRMIG

-273 YSGAKTIAPLDKFSV
+273 YKGAKTIAPLDKFSV

-302 KIFNESVVLRSATT
+302 KIFNESVVLRSDTT

-322 VLAGTIVFAKET
+322 VLAGTIVFAKQT
-334 PVLDKVVIVE
+334 PILDKVVIVE
-344 NGNGIH
+344 NSNGIH

-363 KVGQKVKKGY
+363 KVGQKIKKGY

-399 AMN
+399 AMK

>member
-1 MMRILL
+1 MMKFL
-7 LFTISIYML
+7 LFITLIFCTL
-16 FSADVSEKIKDQK
+16 FASNVSEKIKDQK
-29 DSISSAKKLE
+29 NSINSAKNLE

-55 GNKSV
+55 GNKDV
-60 ESTAKQIEELS
+60 QNTAKQISELS
-71 EQVEALEDS
+71 KQVEALEDS
-80 ARNANIE
+80 AHSANVE

-97 LIKNQKDMEL
+97 LIKSQKDMEL

-119 DLVAPNDY
+119 DLIAPNDY

-139 LSNLNRV
+139 LLNLNSV
-146 MSSEFKKLAK
+146 MNSEFKKLAQ
-156 DYEETTNLIK
+156 DYEKTTNLIK
-166 SQSKKIESIKFNLKE
+166 SQSKKIESIKFDLRE
-181 FRQKQTALKSLQ
+181 FRQKQASLKALQ
-193 TKQKRNLEILNQDK
+193 TKQKKNLEILNQDK
-207 NIYSKKL
+207 VIYSKKL
-214 ADIKKQQD
+214 NDIKKQQN

-228 ENLQI
+228 ESLQI
-233 LAAKPQVPA
+233 LAAKPKEEP
-242 KKQTPTKEQN
+242 KEQTQTKN
-252 RAKTDDVRMIG
+252 TVKSDDVRMIG

-273 YSGAKTIAPLDKFSV
+273 YKGAKTIAPLDKFSV

-302 KIFNESVVLRSATT
+302 KIFNESVVLRSDTT

-322 VLAGTIVFAKET
+322 VLAGTIVFAKQT
-334 PVLDKVVIVE
+334 PILDKVVIVE
-344 NGNGIH
+344 NSNGIH

-363 KVGQKVKKGY
+363 KVGQKIKKGY

-399 AMN
+399 AMK

>member
-1 MMRILL
+1 MMKFL
-7 LFTISIYML
+7 LFIALIFCTL
-16 FSADVSEKIKDQK
+16 FASNVSEKIKDQK
-29 DSISSAKKLE
+29 NSINSAKKLE

-55 GNKSV
+55 GNKDV
-60 ESTAKQIEELS
+60 QNTAKQISELS
-71 EQVEALEDS
+71 KHVEALEDS
-80 ARNANIE
+80 AHSANVE

-97 LIKNQKDMEL
+97 LIKSQKDMEL

-139 LSNLNRV
+139 LLNLNSV
-146 MSSEFKKLAK
+146 MNSEFKKLAQ
-156 DYEETTNLIK
+156 DYEKTTNLIK
-166 SQSKKIESIKFNLKE
+166 SQSKKIESIKFDLRE
-181 FRQKQTALKSLQ
+181 FRQKQASLKALQ
-193 TKQKRNLEILNQDK
+193 TKQKKNLEILNQDK
-207 NIYSKKL
+207 AIYSKKL
-214 ADIKKQQD
+214 NDIKKQQN

-228 ENLQI
+228 ESLQI
-233 LAAKPQVPA
+233 LAAKPKEEP
-242 KKQTPTKEQN
+242 KKQTQTKN
-252 RAKTDDVRMIG
+252 TVKSDDVRMIG

-273 YSGAKTIAPLDKFSV
+273 YKGAKTIAPLDKFSV

-302 KIFNESVVLRSATT
+302 KIFNESVVLRSDTT

-322 VLAGTIVFAKET
+322 VLAGTIVFAKQT
-334 PVLDKVVIVE
+334 PILDKVVIVE
-344 NGNGIH
+344 NSNGIH

-363 KVGQKVKKGY
+363 KVGQKIKKGY

-399 AMN
+399 TMK

>member
-1 MMRILL
+1 MMKFL
-7 LFTISIYML
+7 LFITLIFCTL
-16 FSADVSEKIKDQK
+16 FASNVSEKIKDQK
-29 DSISSAKKLE
+29 NSINSAKKLE

-55 GNKSV
+55 GNKDV
-60 ESTAKQIEELS
+60 QNTAKQISELS
-71 EQVEALEDS
+71 KQVEALEDS
-80 ARNANIE
+80 AHSANVE

-97 LIKNQKDMEL
+97 LIKSQKDMEL

-139 LSNLNRV
+139 LLNLNSV
-146 MSSEFKKLAK
+146 MNSEFKKLAQ
-156 DYEETTNLIK
+156 DYEKTTNLIK
-166 SQSKKIESIKFNLKE
+166 SQSKKIESIKFDLRE
-181 FRQKQTALKSLQ
+181 FRQKQASLKALQ
-193 TKQKRNLEILNQDK
+193 TKQKKNLEILNQDK
-207 NIYSKKL
+207 AIYSKKL
-214 ADIKKQQD
+214 NDIKKQQN

-228 ENLQI
+228 ESLQI
-233 LAAKPQVPA
+233 LAAKPKEEP
-242 KKQTPTKEQN
+242 KKQTQTKN
-252 RAKTDDVRMIG
+252 TVKSDDVRMIG

-273 YSGAKTIAPLDKFSV
+273 YKGAKTIAPLDKFSV
-288 KQKFGDYVDPVYNI
+288 KQKFGDYVDPVYSI
-302 KIFNESVVLRSATT
+302 KIFNESVVLRSETT

-322 VLAGTIVFAKET
+322 VLAGTIVFAKQT
-334 PVLDKVVIVE
+334 PILDKVVIVE
-344 NGNGIH
+344 NSNGIH

-363 KVGQKVKKGY
+363 KVGQKIKKGY

-399 AMN
+399 AMK